1 MLRDLKK
8 EKLAANLWWPGRTT
22 MWDMTATY
30 SEESRE
36 AGKGDSELLSFR
48 RGLVT
53 RVPPICCP
61 FPLPLL
67 GHGAINIFQFN
78 FRRALSGDWSHCTS
92 TVPKSEL
99 CWCHCSVKSK
109 CRDAG
114 CSLHEGWGHQLTRA
128 GHWLPGSHL
137 PGQALLHNTC
147 WAFLGR
153 SPDILFSI
161 SSTVVSPLSVT
172 SRKPQNDPQT
182 MSSFC
187 LMGLRSEHVSA

>member
-1 MLRDLKK
+1 
-8 EKLAANLWWPGRTT
+8 
-22 MWDMTATY
+22 MTATY

-67 GHGAINIFQFN
+67 GHGAINTFQFN
-78 FRRALSGDWSHCTS
+78 FPRPLSEDRSHCTS

-114 CSLHEGWGHQLTRA
+114 CSLHEVWGHQLTWA

-137 PGQALLHNTC
+137 PGQALLSLPGKVSRYPVLYLQHC
-147 WAFLGR
+147 C
-153 SPDILFSI
+153 I
-161 SSTVVSPLSVT
+161 SFVCHLQETT
-172 SRKPQNDPQT
+172 K
-182 MSSFC
+182 
-187 LMGLRSEHVSA
+187 